1 MSEDAMYRQSGIPR
15 LARRRQELLLS
26 YMKKLSLI
34 PKWVDARDRRPGMR
48 SEDEIRFKLPRTRNN
63 RIHSSPLFRGA
74 KLWSNLGSW
83 YQRSKD
89 KLTFKKR
96 LSRITDLEKL
106 SVNPENVNLDYESD
120 DGGP

>member
-1 MSEDAMYRQSGIPR
+1 MAGG
-15 LARRRQELLLS
+15 AVLS
-26 YMKKLSLI
+26 IIGWTILTYTGRYTT
-34 PKWVDARDRRPGMR
+34 WFT
-48 SEDEIRFKLPRTRNN
+48 FKFL
-63 RIHSSPLFRGA
+63 A

-96 LSRITDLEKL
+96 LSRIPDLEKL

-120 DGGP
+120 DDGP